1 MIGKLTGKL
10 LEKAPPSLLLEVSG
24 VGYEIEAP
32 MTTFVAL
39 PDLSAEVSLFTHLS
53 IRENAHSLYGFANRT
68 DRDLF
73 RTLIAV
79 SGIGPKV
86 ALVILSGMTAVEF
99 SQYVATENVGMLEA
113 LPGIGRKTAA
123 RLLVEVRGRLPA
135 QQEKIAPSL
144 TSKLVVKEQAKSALV
159 ALGYKNKQ
167 ATQAVEIAFNDDMT
181 VETVIMAALQQMTK

>member
-10 LEKAPPSLLLEVSG
+10 LEKAPPALLLEAGG

-39 PDLSAEVSLFTHLS
+39 PDLNAEVSLFTHFVV
-53 IRENAHSLYGFANRT
+53 RENANSLYGFVNRT

-73 RTLIAV
+73 RILIAV

-99 SQYVATENVGMLEA
+99 GQCVATEDADMLEA

-135 QQEKIAPSL
+135 QQEKSALPL
-144 TSKLVVKEQAKSALV
+144 TSKLAVKAQAKSALE

-167 ATQAVEIAFNDDMT
+167 AVQAVEIAFEDDMA
-181 VETVIMAALQQMTK
+181 VEMVIMAALQQITK